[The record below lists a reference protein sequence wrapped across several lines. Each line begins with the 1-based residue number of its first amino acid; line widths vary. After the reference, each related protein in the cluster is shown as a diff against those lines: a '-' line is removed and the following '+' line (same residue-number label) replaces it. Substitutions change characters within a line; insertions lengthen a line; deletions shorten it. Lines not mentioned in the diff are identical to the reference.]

1 MNYKVTFNNKN
12 RVFFNALKTEVDGY
26 FEKSG
31 LKKTGNWKL
40 YGKTMI
46 LIPSMIALYAVLML
60 VDMHWLLSSFL
71 WVLFGLNMT
80 AIGFNVMH
88 DACHGSFSTKNW
100 VNEVFG
106 LTNNFLGGNAF
117 LWKLKHNIIHHTYTN
132 IDGVDDDINNM
143 PFMRE
148 CSTQPWKPMHRFQ
161 STYMF
166 ILYGFTSLF
175 MFFTDYI
182 KYFKSR
188 IYTTPLKKMT
198 LSDHVTFWAGKVFFI
213 GFYIVL
219 PLFLIGW
226 KGWLAGFF
234 ISQFTLGLTLAFV
247 FQLAHVVEHAE
258 FQSAGL
264 DPMKIE
270 NEWAVHQVK
279 TTANFASKNKIV
291 TWFVGGLNYQIE
303 HHLFP
308 RISHIHY
315 PAISKIVKETCDKF
329 ELHYINFPTTRS
341 AIASHVRFMHSMGQ
355 RPQFGKTL
363 LVDYLGLYFDSV
375 SKVEAFIESNFS
387 IDVSGFSFMYL

>member
-1 MNYKVTFNNKN
+1 MSYKVTFNNKN
-12 RVFFNALKTEVDGY
+12 KAFFNALKTEVDAY
-26 FEKSG
+26 FEKAG
-31 LKKTGNWKL
+31 IKKTGNWKL

-46 LIPSMIALYAVLML
+46 LIPGMLGLYALLLFVN
-60 VDMHWLLSSFL
+60 MHWALTSFL
-71 WVLFGLNMT
+71 WLLFGLTMT

-88 DACHGSFSTKNW
+88 DACHGSFSTKGW
-100 VNEVFG
+100 VNNIFG

-117 LWKLKHNIIHHTYTN
+117 MWKLKHNIIHHTYTN

-148 CSTQPWKPMHRFQ
+148 CTTQPWKPMHRYQ
-161 STYMF
+161 SIYMF

-182 KYFKSR
+182 KYFSR
-188 IYTTPLKKMT
+188 HIYTTPLKKMSS
-198 LSDHVTFWAGKVFFI
+198 SDHIIFWAGKIFFI
-213 GFYIVL
+213 IFYIAL
-219 PLFLIGW
+219 PIALIGW
-226 KGWLAGFF
+226 KGWLLGFV
-234 ISQFTLGLTLAFV
+234 ISQFAFGLTLAFV

-258 FQSAGL
+258 FDSAGV
-264 DPMKIE
+264 DPKRIE
-270 NEWAVHQVK
+270 DEWAIHQVK

-315 PAISKIVKETCDKF
+315 PAISKIVKETCEKF

-341 AIASHVRFMHSMGQ
+341 AIISHVRFMYNMGK
-355 RPQFGKTL
+355 RPQF
-363 LVDYLGLYFDSV
+363 
-375 SKVEAFIESNFS
+375 A
-387 IDVSGFSFMYL
+387 